1 MRKTFFEKCINLHLC
16 RVALVLLLL
25 VPAISSLQAIPSQ
38 SKTISGVVTSA
49 TDNEPLI
56 GVSVQVKETSTGGIT
71 DMDGKYSVTAQTGQ
85 TLVFSYIGYKSQ
97 EFKVG
102 DSSVINVSLK
112 EDTEMLDEVV
122 VVGYGVQKK
131 KLVTGATVQVKGEN
145 IAKLNT
151 TNPLSALQGQTPGVN
166 IVSTSGQPGA
176 TMSVTIRGLG
186 TVGNSQPL
194 YLIDGV
200 GGDIST
206 LNPADIESIDVLKDG
221 SAAAIYG
228 TRGTNGVIL
237 VTTKRGSAG
246 KMSVTYNGYM
256 SISSIANQ
264 LEVMDRDQ
272 FLANGGNDRG
282 YDTNW
287 MDEIT
292 RTPFSHSHNLALTG
306 GTTDF
311 NYRASVSYRN
321 NQGIALKSGFNE
333 MIARFSANQ
342 NLFDKKIQIAYDAT
356 YRRFDREGENSSYDD
371 YSAFKHAYYY
381 NPTAPVY
388 DETGTIDAGGYYAL
402 DIQGYSNPVAYIMQ
416 RDRRTK
422 GGLFQGSAR
431 VTWNILEGLRA
442 QAFGSLKYS
451 DINKGTYTS
460 REVFNTSSFGSAS
473 RSFNTRF
480 NKTLETTIDYVKSF
494 GEHHLVVL
502 GGYTYEHNYRESF
515 GMNNSNFDSDV
526 YSYYNLG
533 AGSNL
538 INNPS
543 QSMMDGSVSQD
554 NLVSF
559 FGRVNYNWGN
569 RYLLS
574 ASVRREGS
582 TRLGADYKWGTFP
595 AVSVGWSIGNEAFME
610 SASWINDLKLRL
622 GYGVTGNMPSDNYLS
637 LSMMGVVGRFYDHT
651 SKQWIN
657 AYGPTQNQN
666 PDLKWERKGEWNL
679 GVDFA
684 ALNNRL
690 NVTVDLYTRKVSDL
704 LYKYK
709 VPTPPYQYSSMLAN
723 VGDATSKGLE
733 FSVSGTPVQ
742 NKNFSWTS
750 SINFSFNTNK
760 LDKLSNETFQTDWI
774 ETGYLSDGDLGG
786 MNSTPLIRLVPGGK
800 VGDFYLPV
808 FEGFTEDGK
817 WKFKDVDGSGD
828 FTYNEDREI
837 VGNAQPDFIAG
848 WTNEFKYRDFDL
860 SFTFRAVVG
869 NDVYNVSRMALEN
882 RNVAGKEKN
891 MLASAMDI
899 PLQDAAQ
906 ASSYYLEDGSFVK
919 LDNITLGYN
928 VPVKK
933 LGFMQNLRL
942 YLTGQNLFTITGY
955 KGIDPEVDMVG
966 LDNMGIERTRYYPAS
981 RSFILGLNVT
991 F

>member
-176 TMSVTIRGLG
+176 SMSVTIRGLG

-891 MLASAMDI
+891 MLASVMDI

>member
-1 MRKTFFEKCINLHLC
+1 
-16 RVALVLLLL
+16 
-25 VPAISSLQAIPSQ
+25 
-38 SKTISGVVTSA
+38 
-49 TDNEPLI
+49 
-56 GVSVQVKETSTGGIT
+56 
-71 DMDGKYSVTAQTGQ
+71 
-85 TLVFSYIGYKSQ
+85 
-97 EFKVG
+97 
-102 DSSVINVSLK
+102 
-112 EDTEMLDEVV
+112 
-122 VVGYGVQKK
+122 
-131 KLVTGATVQVKGEN
+131 
-145 IAKLNT
+145 
-151 TNPLSALQGQTPGVN
+151 
-166 IVSTSGQPGA
+166 
-176 TMSVTIRGLG
+176 
-186 TVGNSQPL
+186 
-194 YLIDGV
+194 
-200 GGDIST
+200 
-206 LNPADIESIDVLKDG
+206 
-221 SAAAIYG
+221 
-228 TRGTNGVIL
+228 
-237 VTTKRGSAG
+237 
-246 KMSVTYNGYM
+246 
-256 SISSIANQ
+256 
-264 LEVMDRDQ
+264 
-272 FLANGGNDRG
+272 
-282 YDTNW
+282 
-287 MDEIT
+287 
-292 RTPFSHSHNLALTG
+292 
-306 GTTDF
+306 
-311 NYRASVSYRN
+311 
-321 NQGIALKSGFNE
+321 
-333 MIARFSANQ
+333 
-342 NLFDKKIQIAYDAT
+342 
-356 YRRFDREGENSSYDD
+356 
-371 YSAFKHAYYY
+371 
-381 NPTAPVY
+381 
-388 DETGTIDAGGYYAL
+388 
-402 DIQGYSNPVAYIMQ
+402 
-416 RDRRTK
+416 
-422 GGLFQGSAR
+422 
-431 VTWNILEGLRA
+431 
-442 QAFGSLKYS
+442 
-451 DINKGTYTS
+451 
-460 REVFNTSSFGSAS
+460 
-473 RSFNTRF
+473 
-480 NKTLETTIDYVKSF
+480 
-494 GEHHLVVL
+494 
-502 GGYTYEHNYRESF
+502 
-515 GMNNSNFDSDV
+515 MNNSNFDSDV

-543 QSMMDGSVSQD
+543 QSMMNGSVSQD

-786 MNSTPLIRLVPGGK
+786 MNSTPLVRLVPGGK

-828 FTYNEDREI
+828 FTFNEDREI

-891 MLASAMDI
+891 MLASVMDI